1 MLYLQ
6 DHFSLLTCYVNMAT
20 NRDSKKTDLDD
31 KFEDFSNPWTFSYL
45 FMSGE
50 IKLVKWIMGHHILA
64 DNIKCVTCAA
74 DCRLGL
80 GGKRIDGATGDS

>member
-31 KFEDFSNPWTFSYL
+31 KFEDFSNPWPFSYL

-50 IKLVKWIMGHHILA
+50 IKLLFVHVRGNKVGQVDHGPSYFSRQYEMCDL
-64 DNIKCVTCAA
+64 
-74 DCRLGL
+74 
-80 GGKRIDGATGDS
+80 